1 LCSASSRKIAGTA
14 VRAVPHRRGADN
26 ARIAAAPLIWSF
38 TRKTQSGWLVE
49 PGILASC
56 SSTTARTKF
65 FCGSSNSGLP
75 SPSTSADASHGC
87 SIAPPG
93 GSTSSSS
100 KSPPDFCS
108 STLIFSYGINATKS
122 ARRPGSRPE

>member
-1 LCSASSRKIAGTA
+1 MRESLAE
-14 VRAVPHRRGADN
+14 
-26 ARIAAAPLIWSF
+26 PLIWSF
-38 TRKTQSGWLVE
+38 TRKTQLGPLVE
-49 PGILASC
+49 PSAFAPG

-93 GSTSSSS
+93 GSTSNSSNLPS
-100 KSPPDFCS
+100 FFCS
-108 STLIFSYGINATKS
+108 STLIFS
-122 ARRPGSRPE
+122 